1 MLCRAPV
8 RPFSTHWQLSLEPCH
23 AAVPS
28 PVDFNGLG
36 GDNVV
41 RRDRTTAIKKTVSA
55 ANQMAAKRNTL
66 LTEHQEGRSR
76 ERLLAELGLSSILPN
91 ANTARTFAKGGI
103 GELDLTESVG
113 VVRSATQAVQAGNLS
128 GLEATLTAQA
138 VALDA
143 IFNEMAR
150 RAALNMGEYIH
161 ATEVYLRLGLKAQ
174 AQCRATLQ
182 TLFEMKNPQP
192 IAFVKQANIANGP
205 QQVNNG
211 GRAAEPL
218 SPAGISANQSNELL
232 GLSYEQR
239 LDTRTAGAPGG
250 AHPQLETVGA
260 VVRPEN

>member
-1 MLCRAPV
+1 MANGTTPYRPINNHLDVVISRQALSLKAWHRAGSESELGKHGNRCDFAEAVDAGDRQSNGGEAKHIAHRAPG
-8 RPFSTHWQLSLEPCH
+8 RQI
-23 AAVPS
+23 A
-28 PVDFNGLG
+28 
-36 GDNVV
+36 
-41 RRDRTTAIKKTVSA
+41 RTIV
-55 ANQMAAKRNTL
+55 
-66 LTEHQEGRSR
+66 
-76 ERLLAELGLSSILPN
+76 AELGLSSILPN
-91 ANTARTFAKGGI
+91 TSTARTFAKAGI

-113 VVRSATQAVQAGNLS
+113 VVRKATQAVQAGNLS

-150 RAALNMGEYIH
+150 RAALNIGEYIN

-211 GRAAEPL
+211 GRAADPSARAEI
-218 SPAGISANQSNELL
+218 PAKRPNELL
-232 GLSYEQR
+232 GLNHEQR
-239 LDTRTAGAPGG
+239 LDT
-250 AHPQLETVGA
+250 
-260 VVRPEN
+260 